1 MDSGDSCVL
10 EPRSE
15 GRRRKEGRESC
26 HRGHITIPGIPMSP
40 LLGHKPCV
48 LQTRTFYSSL
58 GQTQYPG
65 SLALLAQETSAPHH
79 HG

>member
-40 LLGHKPCV
+40 LLGHKPDQNLLLFLSPNSTSRLPV
-48 LQTRTFYSSL
+48 IA
-58 GQTQYPG
+58 GPG
-65 SLALLAQETSAPHH
+65 D
-79 HG
+79 